1 MTKADELAAKLKQ
14 RLQGSDETEISTDT
28 AIDHWPT
35 QVNDLYLQIETWL
48 APLSEAG
55 LGIRRNS
62 THVYERHPSGA
73 TYNYAVDQLLLE
85 ALDRT
90 ITFDPIARFSPK
102 AEGLIEIHLT
112 SKNYRIL
119 RSTDEHGESQWHL
132 QKVPPLGQAAMAAVA
147 WSEENLMWIVEEGLG
162 L

>member
-1 MTKADELAAKLKQ
+1 M
-14 RLQGSDETEISTDT
+14 
-28 AIDHWPT
+28 W
-35 QVNDLYLQIETWL
+35 
-48 APLSEAG
+48 G
-55 LGIRRNS
+55 LW
-62 THVYERHPSGA
+62 
-73 TYNYAVDQLLLE
+73 
-85 ALDRT
+85 
-90 ITFDPIARFSPK
+90 IAYK